1 MDRLTQLQE
10 CLGKLT
16 EIFFTSTGVLQRDA
30 PLMSTNPDLPIT
42 SWKSEQIETNWLANK
57 DLAKTAAKDIVE
69 TAKVIDFLI
78 DQLPGISENEEE
90 QIRIL
95 GALEEENRIAGIEM
109 EQAIEEAE
117 KLRGRFRHHYEELQM
132 NTQICMSRLAPC

>member
-1 MDRLTQLQE
+1 
-10 CLGKLT
+10 
-16 EIFFTSTGVLQRDA
+16 
-30 PLMSTNPDLPIT
+30 MSTNPDLPIT

-117 KLRGRFRHHYEELQM
+117 KLRGEIQTSLRRIADEHTDLHVKISTMLK
-132 NTQICMSRLAPC
+132 